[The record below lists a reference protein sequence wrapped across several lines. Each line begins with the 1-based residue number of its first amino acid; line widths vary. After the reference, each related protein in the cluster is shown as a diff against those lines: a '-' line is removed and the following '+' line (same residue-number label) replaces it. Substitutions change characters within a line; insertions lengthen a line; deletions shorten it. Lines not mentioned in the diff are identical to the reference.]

1 MFKENICQEIRLKNL
16 NEARDYLIEE
26 INRKELR
33 SKKQKKV
40 CTTLNY
46 IEHFL
51 NLTSTITDNVS
62 ISAFASLFGIPIG
75 ITSSAI
81 GLKYFTITVEIKTYK
96 SIINKKK
103 KKHDIILLLAK
114 SKSYSIK
121 VLISKAVI
129 DSVIN
134 HDEFVLINNELKEY
148 EEILGEIKNC
158 NDK

>member
-1 MFKENICQEIRLKNL
+1 MFKENICQEIRLKNV
-16 NEARDYLIEE
+16 NETKNYLIEE

-51 NLTSTITDNVS
+51 NLTSTITGNIS
-62 ISAFASLFGIPIG
+62 ISTFASLFDIPIG

-81 GLKYFTITVEIKTYK
+81 GLKYFTITVEIKT

-129 DSVIN
+129 DSVIS

-148 EEILGEIKNC
+148 EEIIGEIKNC
-158 NDK
+158 NNK

>member
-129 DSVIN
+129 DSVIS

-148 EEILGEIKNC
+148 EEIIGEIKNC
-158 NDK
+158 NNK

>member
-51 NLTSTITDNVS
+51 NLTSTITDNIS
-62 ISAFASLFGIPIG
+62 ISAFASLFDIPIG